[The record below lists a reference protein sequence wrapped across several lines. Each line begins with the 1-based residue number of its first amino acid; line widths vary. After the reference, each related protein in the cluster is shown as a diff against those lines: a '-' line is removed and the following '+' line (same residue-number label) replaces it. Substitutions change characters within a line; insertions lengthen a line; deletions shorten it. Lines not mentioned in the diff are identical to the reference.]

1 MSEKYFVD
9 LLRSTLRVYDD
20 YCEISGKAGT
30 LNRTKGT
37 KKLYYSDLTSV
48 QFKLPGGFFAGYIQF
63 EYPGSDTTNKSPY
76 ESENAVVFN
85 KKDNIK
91 LMEEIYNFVERRIS
105 EEKQAKR
112 APVGTVIQQATSPA
126 EELKKMKE
134 LLDMD
139 IITQEEFDAK
149 KKQLLGL

>member
-1 MSEKYFVD
+1 M
-9 LLRSTLRVYDD
+9 
-20 YCEISGKAGT
+20 
-30 LNRTKGT
+30 
-37 KKLYYSDLTSV
+37 
-48 QFKLPGGFFAGYIQF
+48 PGAFFAGYIQF
-63 EYPGSDTTNKSPY
+63 EYPGSDSTNKSPY

-91 LMEEIYNFVERRIS
+91 LMEDIYNYIENRIV
-105 EEKQAKR
+105 EEKKAKR
-112 APVGTVIQQATSPA
+112 APASTIVQQATSPA

-134 LLDMD
+134 LLDMG

>member
-1 MSEKYFVD
+1 MLFRSAD

-48 QFKLPGGFFAGYIQF
+48 QFKLPGAFFAGYIQF
-63 EYPGSDTTNKSPY
+63 EYPGSDTTNKSSY

-112 APVGTVIQQATSPA
+112 APAGTVIQQATSPA

-134 LLDMD
+134 LLDMG

>member
-9 LLRSTLRVYDD
+9 LLRSTLHVYED

-48 QFKLPGGFFAGYIQF
+48 QFKLPGAFFAGYIQF

-85 KKDNIK
+85 KKDNVK
-91 LMEEIYNFVERRIS
+91 LMEEIYKFVEKRIS

-112 APVGTVIQQATSPA
+112 APAGTVIQQAASPA

-134 LLDMD
+134 LLDMG

>member
-1 MSEKYFVD
+1 MAEKYFVD

-20 YCEISGKAGT
+20 YCEIAGKAGT
-30 LNRTKGT
+30 LNRHKGT

-48 QFKLPGGFFAGYIQF
+48 QFKMPGAFFAGYIQF

-85 KKDNIK
+85 KKDNVA
-91 LMEEIYNFVERRIS
+91 LMQEIYNYIEKRIA
-105 EEKQAKR
+105 EEKEAKR
-112 APVGTVIQQATSPA
+112 APAATVVQQAASPA

-134 LLDMD
+134 LLDMG
-139 IITQEEFDAK
+139 IVTQEEFDAK

>member
-9 LLRSTLRVYDD
+9 LLRSTLHVYDD

-112 APVGTVIQQATSPA
+112 TPVGTVIQQATSPA

-134 LLDMD
+134 LLDMG

>member
-9 LLRSTLRVYDD
+9 LLRSTLHVYDD

-30 LNRTKGT
+30 LNHTKGT

-48 QFKLPGGFFAGYIQF
+48 QFKLPGAFFAGYIQF

-85 KKDNIK
+85 KKDNIN
-91 LMEEIYNFVERRIS
+91 LMEEIYNFVEKRIL

-112 APVGTVIQQATSPA
+112 APAGTVIQQAASPA

-134 LLDMD
+134 LLDMG

>member
-9 LLRSTLRVYDD
+9 LLRSTLHVYDD

-30 LNRTKGT
+30 LNCTKGT

-112 APVGTVIQQATSPA
+112 APAGTVIQQATSPA

-134 LLDMD
+134 LLDMG

>member
-1 MSEKYFVD
+1 MSEKYFAD

-48 QFKLPGGFFAGYIQF
+48 QFKLPGAFFAGYIQF

-76 ESENAVVFN
+76 DSENAVVFN

-91 LMEEIYNFVERRIS
+91 LMEEIYTFIERRIS

-112 APVGTVIQQATSPA
+112 APIGTVIQQVVSPA

-134 LLDMD
+134 LLDMG

>member
-1 MSEKYFVD
+1 MSKKFIAD
-9 LLRSTLRVYDD
+9 LLRSTLSVYED

-48 QFKLPGGFFAGYIQF
+48 QFKMPGAFFAGYIQF
-63 EYPGSDTTNKSPY
+63 EYPGSDSTNKSPY

-91 LMEEIYNFVERRIS
+91 LMEDIYNYIENRIV
-105 EEKQAKR
+105 EEKKAKR
-112 APVGTVIQQATSPA
+112 APASTIVQQATSPA

-134 LLDMD
+134 LLDMG